1 MNETT
6 APSSDEAA
14 PAPTW
19 DPSAVKILCV
29 DDEPNVLSALRRMF
43 TLEGCT
49 ISVADSGAAAL
60 QALAGEP
67 FDVIISDMQ
76 MPEMNGAQLLQQ
88 VRQQWPHT
96 MRILLTGTAD
106 LANAVAAIN
115 EGEIYRYIAK
125 PWNDEELLGVVK
137 GAVAFASLAQ
147 ERDRL
152 FELTQEQNKAL
163 EDMVETLEEKV
174 QARTASLRQ
183 AYMASIKAFSGLL
196 GLRSAKLLE
205 HSTRVASTAMKMAKR
220 AGLDDA
226 MAQDIFIAGLLH
238 DLGKIGMSDRVL
250 NTFIDNLPQ
259 SDFVL
264 LESHAGMGA
273 TCLKGLEG
281 MDAVSQ
287 MIRSHH
293 ENFDGSGYPD
303 RLAGEAIPVGARFLA
318 VIEVYEELMSGDYD
332 GKPASHATAM
342 RTIIKNRGGLFCP
355 QAVDLLVQ
363 VLGAPPAPSAAQ
375 SAAPMPPASVKPET
389 GFGKDVSAKLSY
401 RHLVETI
408 RKFSHARIEDL
419 RGQPNGFLWI
429 HVEQGHGQGNPDLVI
444 WLKGHGFVWAAAQ
457 SAWHY
462 PF

>member
-1 MNETT
+1 
-6 APSSDEAA
+6 
-14 PAPTW
+14 
-19 DPSAVKILCV
+19 
-29 DDEPNVLSALRRMF
+29 
-43 TLEGCT
+43 
-49 ISVADSGAAAL
+49 
-60 QALAGEP
+60 
-67 FDVIISDMQ
+67 
-76 MPEMNGAQLLQQ
+76 
-88 VRQQWPHT
+88 
-96 MRILLTGTAD
+96 
-106 LANAVAAIN
+106 
-115 EGEIYRYIAK
+115 
-125 PWNDEELLGVVK
+125 
-137 GAVAFASLAQ
+137 
-147 ERDRL
+147 
-152 FELTQEQNKAL
+152 
-163 EDMVETLEEKV
+163 
-174 QARTASLRQ
+174 
-183 AYMASIKAFSGLL
+183 
-196 GLRSAKLLE
+196 
-205 HSTRVASTAMKMAKR
+205 
-220 AGLDDA
+220 

-303 RLAGEAIPVGARFLA
+303 RLAGEAIPVGARYLA

-342 RTIIKNRGGLFCP
+342 RTIIKNRGSLFCP

-429 HVEQGHGQGNPDLVI
+429 HVEREHGNGNPDLVI
-444 WLKGHGFVWAAAQ
+444 WLKGHGFVWTPAQ
-457 SAWHY
+457 SAWY
-462 PF
+462 FPN

>member
-1 MNETT
+1 MNDTPTLSAE
-6 APSSDEAA
+6 EASA
-14 PAPTW
+14 PAPW
-19 DPSAVKILCV
+19 DPSTVKILCV

-60 QALAGEP
+60 QALADER

-137 GAVAFASLAQ
+137 GAVAFASLAK

-152 FELTQEQNKAL
+152 FELTQAQNKAL

-238 DLGKIGMSDRVL
+238 DLGKIGLSDRVL

-281 MDAVSQ
+281 MDTVSQ

-303 RLAGEAIPVGARFLA
+303 RLADEAIPVGARYLA

-332 GKPASHATAM
+332 GKPTSHATAM
-342 RTIIKNRGGLFCP
+342 RTIIKNRGSLFCP
-355 QAVDLLVQ
+355 QAVDLLVK
-363 VLGAPPAPSAAQ
+363 VLGGVPVSAEPRHTAPAPT
-375 SAAPMPPASVKPET
+375 VKPEAAA
-389 GFGKDVSAKLSY
+389 GNDVSAKLSY

-429 HVEQGHGQGNPDLVI
+429 HVEREHGNCNPDLVI
-444 WLKGHGFVWAAAQ
+444 WLKGHGFVWTPVQ
-457 SAWHY
+457 SAWY
-462 PF
+462 FPN